1 MSFSVEE
8 REEAGRTVFA
18 PNGRLDTVTAK
29 EFETSLFDRIDS
41 GAKDVLIDFN
51 QIDYISSYG
60 LRVMLKAA
68 KQLSGDDKSFGIFGL
83 SDTIKNVF
91 VVSGFGKIIAI
102 SDTLDEALGVG

>member
-1 MSFSVEE
+1 
-8 REEAGRTVFA
+8 
-18 PNGRLDTVTAK
+18 
-29 EFETSLFDRIDS
+29 
-41 GAKDVLIDFN
+41 N